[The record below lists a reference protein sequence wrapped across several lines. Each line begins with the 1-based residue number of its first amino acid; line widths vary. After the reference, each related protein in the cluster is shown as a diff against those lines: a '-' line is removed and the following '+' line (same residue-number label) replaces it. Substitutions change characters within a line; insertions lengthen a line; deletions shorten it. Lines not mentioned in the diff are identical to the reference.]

1 MSVNS
6 YIDHTLLKADANE
19 EQIYA
24 LIDEAKKYQFA
35 SVCVNPTWVKTAA
48 ELLKDSS
55 VNVCTVIGFP
65 LGASTSAVKAFEAK
79 DAIANGADEIDMVI
93 NIGALKSRNL
103 KLVEDDIK
111 AVVEASGR
119 RLVKVIIETCLL
131 TDEEKVQACQLAKL
145 AGADFVKT
153 STGFS
158 TGGATI
164 EDIELMRET
173 VGPTMG
179 VKASG
184 GARTLEAAQAFI
196 TPLTLQV
203 LSKNPV
209 HTDVMEE
216 KLAERINHIDLAKE
230 TDLFIVAPASA
241 NTIAKLAHGMADNML
256 TATAL
261 ALPSTTPKL
270 IAPAMNTKMYENPL
284 TKKNLETLQE
294 VGYQKILPK
303 SGLLACGDTGRGALA
318 DIAVI
323 IDSIDSALTRKGVY
337 DE

>member
-1 MSVNS
+1 MTKRIILAVSGS
-6 YIDHTLLKADANE
+6 ISAYKSADLTSKLK
-19 EQIYA
+19 
-24 LIDEAKKYQFA
+24 KKGY
-35 SVCVNPTWVKTAA
+35 
-48 ELLKDSS
+48 DIH
-55 VNVCTVIGFP
+55 VIM
-65 LGASTSAVKAFEAK
+65 T
-79 DAIANGADEIDMVI
+79 
-93 NIGALKSRNL
+93 
-103 KLVEDDIK
+103 
-111 AVVEASGR
+111 
-119 RLVKVIIETCLL
+119 
-131 TDEEKVQACQLAKL
+131 
-145 AGADFVKT
+145 
-153 STGFS
+153 
-158 TGGATI
+158 
-164 EDIELMRET
+164 
-173 VGPTMG
+173 
-179 VKASG
+179 
-184 GARTLEAAQAFI
+184 EAAQAFI

-323 IDSIDSALTRKGVY
+323 IESIDNALTRKGVY